1 MNAFTISALSLLM
14 IAGGAEYTSE
24 TDAEVVA
31 HLIAEHLVETGD
43 LTEAVRRAYNELRGH
58 YAFVA
63 MHAEEPGLLAGAR
76 KECPLVAGVG
86 DGESFLASAI
96 PAFLA
101 ETRVVGPVGG
111 PEVPPTAEMR

>member
-1 MNAFTISALSLLM
+1 MEAEGHAFS
-14 IAGGAEYTSE
+14 SE

-31 HLIAEHLVETGD
+31 HLIERNYEGD
-43 LTEAVRRAYNELRGH
+43 LTAAVRASFAELRGH

-63 MHAEEPGLLAGAR
+63 MHADEPRRLVGAR

-86 DGESFLASAI
+86 EGETFLASAI

-101 ETRVVGPVGG
+101 ETRSRSRSR
-111 PEVPPTAEMR
+111 TARSSTIDAAGVRDPRRRRRRR